1 MAEYRTIRMG
11 FWTDPYIEELDAKA
25 KLLYI
30 YLFTGPYTNNLGIVE
45 ATRRKIAYETAMT
58 VQEVDKLRFI
68 PTRVGNTAG

>member
-58 VQEVDKLRFI
+58 GRKW
-68 PTRVGNTAG
+68 TSC